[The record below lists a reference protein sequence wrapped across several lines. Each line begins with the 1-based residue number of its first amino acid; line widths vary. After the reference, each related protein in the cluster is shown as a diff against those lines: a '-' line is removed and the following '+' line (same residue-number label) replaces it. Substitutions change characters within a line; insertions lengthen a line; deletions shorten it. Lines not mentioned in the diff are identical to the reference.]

1 MSYTALA
8 CTGVAVALLIDLV
21 VLRTRL
27 ITRRVFWVAYAIIV
41 VFQLITNGI
50 LTYRDIVT
58 YDPDTILGLRIV
70 GAPVED
76 LLFGYALVLIT
87 MSWWVWL
94 GRRAARTGLGG
105 GRPKPPARADRPS
118 RRG

>member
-8 CTGVAVALLIDLV
+8 CTGVVVALLVDLV

-27 ITRRVFWVAYAIIV
+27 VTRRVFWVAYAIIV

-58 YDPDTILGLRIV
+58 YDPATILGLRIV

-76 LLFGYALVLIT
+76 LLFGYALVLLT

-94 GRRAARTGLGG
+94 GRRAARAGSGG
-105 GRPKPPARADRPS
+105 PKPPARADRPA